1 MENGRR
7 SDFHSAT
14 KVELNVASQDLSAQE
29 IIAAFSD
36 GAVKLMMDTIPIR
49 YGPRFSR
56 LFAEHIRSLEARHA
70 AAIAPGTNNWADA
83 IYALHLRAGS
93 LGPKKAAAMLSKV

>member
-56 LFAEHIRSLEARHA
+56 LFAEHIRSLEARHGA
-70 AAIAPGTNNWADA
+70 EREPGGCGGQSAHRGA
-83 IYALHLRAGS
+83 ALHGS
-93 LGPKKAAAMLSKV
+93 FLSGRLF